1 MNRKTF
7 GASFLYWVGFTM
19 HRCMPNSPP
28 RHCSFFKILNLPIT
42 YLFITN
48 CKRPFLPNFSG
59 QHWPRWK
66 FTVRKRKT
74 LPKQTQPQL
83 VFELR
88 PLPRI
93 PNYLNCQDQH
103 PASLKQ
109 TPNQDLHQPLVILW
123 HYFFYKFFL
132 YFCTNRF
139 IGMKI
144 RYKLNNKG
152 IIAIPVFWV
161 KTKTLNLLINVSF
174 IPYFCLLVF
183 WSL

>member
-1 MNRKTF
+1 
-7 GASFLYWVGFTM
+7 M
-19 HRCMPNSPP
+19 HNSPP
-28 RHCSFFKILNLPIT
+28 WNCSFFKILKKINPNLFT
-42 YLFITN
+42 TN
-48 CKRPFLPNFSG
+48 RKRTFLTFNFSG

-88 PLPRI
+88 PLLRI

-103 PASLKQ
+103 PVSLKQ
-109 TPNQDLHQPLVILW
+109 TPNQDLHQPLVIHW
-123 HYFFYKFFL
+123 HYFSYKLFL

-144 RYKLNNKG
+144 SRYKLNNKK
-152 IIAIPVFWV
+152 A
-161 KTKTLNLLINVSF
+161 LLQFQFFGSKPKRWTYRYINE
-174 IPYFCLLVF
+174 
-183 WSL
+183 